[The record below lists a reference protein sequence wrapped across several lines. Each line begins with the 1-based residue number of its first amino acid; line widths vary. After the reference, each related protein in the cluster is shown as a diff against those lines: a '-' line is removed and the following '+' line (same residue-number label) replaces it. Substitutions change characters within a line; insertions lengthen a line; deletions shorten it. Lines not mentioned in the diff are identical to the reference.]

1 MSKRSTKKASLP
13 KHLRHININA
23 AGIDIGSGSHFVSV
37 PDDRDETPVREYKT
51 FTPDL
56 LELATWL
63 KKCDIDTVA
72 MESTGVYWIPLYEIL
87 EEAGFEVLLVN
98 AHHVKNV
105 SGRKSDVLDCQWI
118 RELHTYGL
126 LSGAFRPSQEI
137 CELRGYVRQRS
148 NLVRY
153 ASSHIQH
160 MQKAL
165 DQMNLRLHNVI
176 SDITG
181 TTGQA
186 IIQAILD
193 GERDPKVLAEY
204 RDPRCKQLQDV
215 IEKSLVGNYRTEHL
229 FALKQASELYDFYQ
243 LKIKDCDAAIETLL
257 NKWVPT
263 TSEQALAL
271 PKKRKTKSSPKFEI
285 NHYLYDLCGV
295 DLTAI
300 DGLDALSALKIISE
314 IGTDMRRWNSEKCF
328 GSWMGLAPGTKISG
342 GKVLKRSTKSSANR
356 VAESLRICAGSLYNS
371 PSALGAFLRR
381 MKAKIGSPKAITA
394 TAYKLAKLIYRML
407 SQKVPYSDIGQ
418 DYYEQ
423 QHKDRLLRNLRRKAA
438 ILGCELTPIE
448 CLKNNELVTS

>member
-1 MSKRSTKKASLP
+1 MSPHSKKTKLP
-13 KHLRHININA
+13 PQLRHININA
-23 AGIDIGSGSHFVSV
+23 AGVDIGSSSHYVSV
-37 PDDRDETPVREYKT
+37 PEDRDENPVREFKS
-51 FTPDL
+51 FTSDL
-56 LELATWL
+56 YELAAWL
-63 KKCDIDTVA
+63 KRCGIETVA

-118 RELHTYGL
+118 RELHMYGL
-126 LSGAFRPSQEI
+126 LSGAFRPSKEI
-137 CELRGYVRQRS
+137 CELRAYVRQRS
-148 NLVRY
+148 NLIRF

-165 DQMNLRLHNVI
+165 DLMNLRLHNVV

-181 TTGQA
+181 ITGQR
-186 IIQAILD
+186 IIRAILG
-193 GERDPKVLAEY
+193 GERDPKILSQH
-204 RDPRCKQLQDV
+204 RDGRCKQPIEV
-215 IEKSLVGNYRTEHL
+215 IEKSLVGNYKKEHL
-229 FALKQASELYDFYQ
+229 FSLKQAVELHDFYQ
-243 LKIKDCDAAIETLL
+243 CKIEDCDAAIELL
-257 NKWVPT
+257 LSQWTPAP
-263 TSEQALAL
+263 SESALAL

-285 NHYLYDLCGV
+285 NHYLYDQCGV

-300 DGLDALSALKIISE
+300 DGLDALSVLKIISE
-314 IGTDMRRWNSEKCF
+314 IGIDMSRWKSEKHF

-356 VAESLRICAGSLYNS
+356 AAAVLRICVNSLYNS

-381 MKAKIGSPKAITA
+381 MKAKLGPPKAITA

-407 SQKVPYSDIGQ
+407 SKKISYNDAGQ

-423 QHKDRLLRNLRRKAA
+423 RYKERLLKKLKQKAA
-438 ILGCELTPIE
+438 LLGHELHPIE
-448 CLKNNELVTS
+448 LFKNKELEIC